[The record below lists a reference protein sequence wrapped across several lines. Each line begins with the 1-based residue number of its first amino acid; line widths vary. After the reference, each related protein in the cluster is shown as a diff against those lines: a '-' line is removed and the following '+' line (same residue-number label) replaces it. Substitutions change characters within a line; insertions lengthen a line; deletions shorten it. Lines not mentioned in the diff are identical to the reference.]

1 MSEPSI
7 ELVEHLFRYDPD
19 TGAIYWQ
26 TYRKG
31 RRQTGRRAD
40 ACYTRVDKD
49 GQWRVVLG
57 HKFYPVAQI
66 AWLLGHG
73 EWPTFPIRHINGN
86 INDNRL
92 SNLERAD
99 GPGR

>member
-7 ELVEHLFRYDPD
+7 DLVEYLFRYDPD
-19 TGAIYWQ
+19 TGAVYWRR
-26 TYRKG
+26 YRG
-31 RRQTGRRAD
+31 GRRAD
-40 ACYTRVDKD
+40 TNHDRVDEN

-57 HKFYPVAQI
+57 HTLYPAAQI

-73 EWPTFPIRHINGN
+73 EWPTFPIVHLNGD

-92 SNLERAD
+92 ANLARGE
-99 GPGR
+99 